1 MTPESIAERHD
12 RIFGFQGGGI
22 GEDEDL
28 EAKLRFYQDVLSEIY
43 YQSADPKRLASAA
56 LFGKV
61 L

>member
-1 MTPESIAERHD
+1 MTPEQCAEKHD

-22 GEDEDL
+22 GGDEEL
-28 EAKLRFYQDVLSEIY
+28 ETKLRFYQDVLSEIY
-43 YQSADPKRLASAA
+43 YNDCDPKRLAFAA